1 MKKTSIFI
9 FTLLICVC
17 SFGQLTSEAEKC
29 IIKGIE
35 YHKKGQYDKAIE
47 EYDKALIFDKDNIFA
62 YSEKAMTLLR
72 QKREREAIKLCEKAI
87 EIHPKHSSLESIY
100 ITLGT
105 CYSHLEMPY
114 KAIEKYDE
122 GLKLFP
128 NQYLLHFNKGISY
141 YGLEYYDEALHCFE
155 KALTTNPFHAGSHN
169 AIANIHQMKRNRI
182 PSIMSYCFFLLIEPE
197 GDRAKRNFEQLIY
210 VAKSNVE
217 RKDKK
222 NITININSSQIDEI
236 EDGDSIK
243 SNNFSTIDLMLS
255 ITDAL
260 ELSKKSKDKINRE
273 SFYKKLKSLSSHLKS
288 SRSENKGFYWEFY
301 AQFFVDM
308 LENEHLEAFSYIA
321 FITTQD
327 KKVVKWLEK
336 NDKKIKSLYEWASN
350 YSWNIAETLHPIDD
364 LEIITRD

>member
-9 FTLLICVC
+9 FSLLIYVC
-17 SFGQLTSEAEKC
+17 SFGQLSSEAEKC

-62 YSEKAMTLLR
+62 YSEKAMTLMR
-72 QKREREAIKLCEKAI
+72 QKKEREAIKLCEKAI
-87 EIHPKHSSLESIY
+87 EIHPKNSNLESIY
-100 ITLGT
+100 ITMGT
-105 CYSHLEMPY
+105 CYSHLDLPH

-122 GLKLFP
+122 GLQLFP

-141 YGLEYYDEALHCFE
+141 YGLDYYDEALRCFE

-169 AIANIHQMKRNRI
+169 AIANIHQMKHNRI
-182 PSIMSYCFFLLIEPE
+182 PSILSYSFFLLIEPE
-197 GDRAKRNFEQLIY
+197 GNRAKRNFEQLIY
-210 VAKSNVE
+210 VMKSNVE
-217 RKDKK
+217 RTDKK

-243 SNNFSTIDLMLS
+243 ANNFSSIDLILS
-255 ITDAL
+255 LTDAL
-260 ELSKKSKDKINRE
+260 ELSKNSKDKMDRE
-273 SFYKKLKSLSSHLKS
+273 SFYNKIESMSSLLKS

-301 AQFFVDM
+301 AQFFIDM
-308 LENEHLEAFSYIA
+308 LDNEHLEAYSYIA
-321 FITTQD
+321 FMTTQD
-327 KKVVKWLEK
+327 KKIVKWIEK
-336 NDKKIKSLYEWASN
+336 NDDKIKALYEWTRN
-350 YSWNIAETLHPIDD
+350 YSWNIAEALHPVNE